1 MVHEGKQPIFVYLC
15 ALLFEIEPAT
25 FVSQGNDLTEGHDG
39 ARRKQPIFVC
49 LCAFCSK

>member
-25 FVSQGNDLTEGHDG
+25 FVSQVE
-39 ARRKQPIFVC
+39 
-49 LCAFCSK
+49 